1 MTSEMQLAMREEGL
15 AQGQGTNAYEL
26 GVLLQH
32 RQEAVLRLSDLRVQI
47 AQLQKQQDL
56 AAPSEKVRLNRQIA
70 ELKDQ
75 ETVARVDYHATN
87 ARIASIEK
95 AAQAPV
101 ATTIQR
107 PRMPV
112 ITRQEVEKAGIGA
125 FLLMFPLVLAL
136 ARRIW
141 VRGGPRMQPTI
152 DLESSPR
159 LQRLEEAVEAIAVEV
174 ERIGEGQR
182 FATKLLSERLADPQ
196 PKRATPAESSSARRI
211 PGTITPH

>member
-1 MTSEMQLAMREEGL
+1 MTSEMRLAMREEGL
-15 AQGQGTNAYEL
+15 AQGQGTNASEL
-26 GVLLQH
+26 GLLLQH
-32 RQEAVLRLSDLRVQI
+32 RQEAVLRVSDLRVQI

-56 AAPSEKVRLNRQIA
+56 AAPSEKVRFNRQMA
-70 ELKDQ
+70 ELKHQ
-75 ETVARVDYHATN
+75 ETDARVDYHATN

-141 VRGGPRMQPTI
+141 VRGGQRTQPLV
-152 DLESSPR
+152 DFESSPR
-159 LQRLEEAVEAIAVEV
+159 LARLEQAVEAIAVEV

-182 FATKLLSERLADPQ
+182 FATKLLSERIADPVA
-196 PKRATPAESSSARRI
+196 KRATPPESAGARRT
-211 PGTITPH
+211 PGIVTPH